1 MHRLPSDEMLNALN
15 AVALELGGQ
24 LRSVA
29 LLRICDRCHAEE
41 KEAHPYGVTDGNGK
55 YWHHLCYECFLDVS
69 AEYFADDL
77 NEAQPMTQ
85 EDMNAEIG
93 HRFRMIRI
101 KRGYTLVQVA
111 FWLNSRAS
119 SLSDLELGKTGITLW
134 RLQQLATVYQV
145 EPWVILHPD
154 WDNLTEEKP
163 CN

>member
-1 MHRLPSDEMLNALN
+1 MHKQLSTEQLQALN
-15 AVALELGGQ
+15 ELATLAGGA
-24 LRSVA
+24 LRSITLA
-29 LLRICDRCHAEE
+29 RICDKCHDEE
-41 KEAHPYGVTDGNGK
+41 KEASPYGVTDGDGK
-55 YWHHLCYECFLDVS
+55 YWHHLCNECWEELFFI
-69 AEYFADDL
+69 EEG
-77 NEAQPMTQ
+77 EAQPMTQ

-154 WDNLTEEKP
+154 WDSLTEG
-163 CN
+163 